1 MLEFKQKTW
10 IEWAHPGKEH
20 LRLQKFWAS
29 TRFQQIL
36 PELSNCSGLDH
47 TRCFK
52 KDSPGLVFFL
62 PIDGQ
67 MLLNVFYVFY
77 SPMHLNIYNVGIYKY
92 AYNVFVSMLK
102 ITEVSTRAVSVGY
115 SF

>member
-52 KDSPGLVFFL
+52 KDSPGLVFFYRL
-62 PIDGQ
+62 MDKC
-67 MLLNVFYVFY
+67 Y
-77 SPMHLNIYNVGIYKY
+77 SMC
-92 AYNVFVSMLK
+92 SMC
-102 ITEVSTRAVSVGY
+102 STALCI
-115 SF
+115 